1 LYDEHETC
9 WRLFDGTREVMLVTS
24 HDQAVNWPDQPQ
36 GIATHESAPWPVFGW
51 RDFILFGGQLV
62 FRNAPGRP
70 QHHPRCFTVAVE
82 FGADAEA
89 LDPIV
94 G

>member
-1 LYDEHETC
+1 MIATIALD
-9 WRLFDGTREVMLVTS
+9 DGLIVTS
-24 HDQAVNWPDQPQ
+24 HDQAVNWPDQ
-36 GIATHESAPWPVFGW
+36 GIATHESAPCPVFGW
-51 RDFILFGGQLV
+51 RDFMLFGV
-62 FRNAPGRP
+62 SCFSAMRRRP

-94 G
+94 R